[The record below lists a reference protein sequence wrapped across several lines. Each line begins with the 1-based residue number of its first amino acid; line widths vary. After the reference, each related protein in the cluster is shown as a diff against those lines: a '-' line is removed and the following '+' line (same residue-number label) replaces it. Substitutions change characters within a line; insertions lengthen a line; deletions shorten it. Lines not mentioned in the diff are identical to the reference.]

1 MTFVGGKIAA
11 PADRI
16 GPMASTPR
24 SVTIV
29 GAGICGLS
37 AAWLLARRGVKVTV
51 LERDADAYAGGVSA
65 SCGNA
70 GLLSIGHYPL
80 TRPGVSI
87 RGLKWMLSS
96 TSPLYIKPRLDGEL
110 VSWLWNFH
118 RHCSQDHLDE
128 CMRVLG
134 DMGFK
139 TLALYEEMIRSEGIE
154 CDYARDGWL
163 DVVLDPANM
172 AAAEAEARALA
183 PLGYSYRRMEADE
196 ARAFDP
202 CLREGIAGAV
212 HYRDSAHCDPGDFL
226 RQLAAA
232 VVRNGVEIRLGAEV
246 DGFVRDAKG
255 RCGGVRLLGGATV
268 ESDATLL
275 AAGIWSDGLARAA
288 GFRVP
293 MFGARGYHLQ
303 LSGMPV
309 PRTGMVLHETFVA
322 VTPMR
327 DTVRLAGT
335 LEIDRLGEPWRRERL
350 AMLPK
355 GAARYLEGVEGAEPA
370 SATHEWAGYRPC
382 TSDGM
387 PVIGPAPLP
396 GLFVSTGH
404 AMMGMTLGPVSARA
418 VVETMFGE
426 SPCVDLSMCR
436 AERFGPVA
444 RLSAASF

>member
-1 MTFVGGKIAA
+1 M
-11 PADRI
+11 P
-16 GPMASTPR
+16 SPR
-24 SVTIV
+24 SVAIV

-37 AAWLLARRGVKVTV
+37 AAWLLARRGVRVTV
-51 LERDADAYAGGVSA
+51 LERDPDAYAGGVSA

-87 RGLKWMLSS
+87 RGLAWMLRP
-96 TSPLYIKPRLDGEL
+96 TSPLYIKPRLDREL
-110 VSWLWNFH
+110 ISWLWNFH
-118 RHCSQDHLDE
+118 GHCNQHHLDA
-128 CMRVLG
+128 CMRTLG

-139 TLALYEEMIRSEGIE
+139 TLALYEEMIRSDGLA

-163 DVVLDPANM
+163 DVVLDPANLP
-172 AAAEAEARALA
+172 AAEAEARALA
-183 PLGYSYRRMEADE
+183 PLGYSYRRMSGDE
-196 ARAFDP
+196 LRSFDP
-202 CLREGIAGAV
+202 CFRDEIAGAI
-212 HYRDSAHCDPGDFL
+212 HYLDSAHCDPGDFL

-232 VVRNGVEIRLGAEV
+232 VTRNGVEIRLGSTVEGFLR
-246 DGFVRDAKG
+246 DGRG
-255 RCGGVRLLGGATV
+255 RCSGVRLAGGAAV
-268 ESDATLL
+268 EADATLL
-275 AAGIWSDGLARAA
+275 AAGVWSDGLARAA

-309 PRTGMVLHETFVA
+309 PRTGMVLHETFIA

-355 GAARYLEGVEGAEPA
+355 GAARYLEGVESAEPA
-370 SATHEWAGYRPC
+370 SATHEWDGYRPC

-387 PVIGPAPLP
+387 PVIGPAPLD
-396 GLFVSTGH
+396 GLFVCTGH

-436 AERFGPVA
+436 ADRFGPVA
-444 RLSAASF
+444 RLAAASF